1 MTTCTCSAVSMLTD
15 FFASDAIEAAARR
28 TGFVKRTSKLTG
40 KLFLALVTFG
50 AWSDA
55 TTTLAQLAAK
65 VTQLD
70 EQVEVSPEAI
80 HQRMHQRALAFLQD
94 MVRQALAKVQSVE
107 PVCDDGLFTAFTKV
121 YLADSTGFELPES
134 LHELFP
140 GSGGSAAKAGA
151 KIQAVWDY
159 KNSLFGH
166 FVLTPWNIPDQKYI
180 DHVAALAQKGV
191 LFLFDLGYFKIQ
203 ALARLAAAGAYFL
216 TRLNHQAKLFVQSA
230 SGMQPVELTQMLHT
244 VEGHLIERDIF
255 IGAKALVPSR
265 LVAVRMP
272 EAMVNERRRIAKK
285 KAKKKGYT
293 PSRAHL
299 HLLAWNL
306 FISNV
311 PSMIWKTATVVKAY
325 PIRWQ
330 NEIIFKSWKSYLHL
344 ASINTKKADT
354 TLCYLYGRMLLIV
367 LNYALYPHIR
377 HHLWLKKQRELSVLK
392 LVRHFQALADRWMH
406 AIFQSEF
413 VLRRFLQRAW
423 ATAERLVVK
432 AARKR
437 QTTAQILRES
447 LSQQHGALEVVAA
460 VNA

>member
-1 MTTCTCSAVSMLTD
+1 MTPGTHSALSMLTD
-15 FFASDAIEAAARR
+15 FFASEDIEAAARR
-28 TGFVKRTSKLTG
+28 TGFVKRASKLTG

-65 VTQLD
+65 VTQL
-70 EQVEVSPEAI
+70 EGQVEVSPEAI
-80 HQRMHQRALAFLQD
+80 HQRMNQRALAFLQA
-94 MVRQALAKVQSVE
+94 MLHQALAKVQSIE
-107 PVCDDGLFTAFTKV
+107 KVCDDGLFTYFTKV

-134 LHELFP
+134 LHDLFP

-159 KNSLFGH
+159 KSSVFGH
-166 FVLTPWNIPDQKYI
+166 FVLTPWNIPDQKYVDQVI
-180 DHVAALAQKGV
+180 ALAQKGA
-191 LFLFDLGYFKIQ
+191 LFIFDLGYFKIQ
-203 ALARLAAAGAYFL
+203 ALARLALAGAYFL
-216 TRLNHQAKLFVQSA
+216 TRLNHQTKLFTLSA
-230 SGMQPVELTQMLHT
+230 GGMHHVELTQMLQG
-244 VEGHLIERDIF
+244 VEGNLIERAIF
-255 IGAKALVPSR
+255 IGAKELVPSR

-272 EAMVNERRRIAKK
+272 EPIVNERRRVAKK
-285 KAKKKGYT
+285 KAKKKGYM
-293 PSRAHL
+293 PSKAHL
-299 HLLAWNL
+299 NLLAWNL

-311 PSMIWKTATVVKAY
+311 PSMIWKTTTVVKGY

-330 NEIIFKSWKSYLHL
+330 IELIFKSWKSYLHL

-367 LNYALYPHIR
+367 LNYALCPHIR
-377 HHLWLKKQRELSVLK
+377 HHLWLKKKRELSVLK

-406 AIFQSEF
+406 AIFQSAF
-413 VLRRFLQRAW
+413 VLRRFLQRAC

-447 LSQQHGALEVVAA
+447 LSQQHGAIEFVAA